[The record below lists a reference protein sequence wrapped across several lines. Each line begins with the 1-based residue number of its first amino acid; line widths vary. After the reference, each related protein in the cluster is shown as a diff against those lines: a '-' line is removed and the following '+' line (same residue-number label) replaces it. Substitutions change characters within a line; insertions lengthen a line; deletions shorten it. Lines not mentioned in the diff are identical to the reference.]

1 MKYNFEVLVMDSPVR
16 ATFQDSDQFL
26 GTLSNAE
33 SLLLQRDVEHEMQFS
48 HKNKDFMLLVRPFF
62 EEERESDESVGYI
75 LRGMSDDIKV
85 LLEMRGKLL
94 SFLSHTLKVEYI
106 KTLNDDVSI
115 YLSLQVMPLVQ
126 KIEWAMRKL
135 LTSYYAYE
143 SGPDWWDRRA
153 PASLKDKVRSRDGQ
167 IASLQ
172 QLVDTNIELLE
183 LDELGEI
190 INHPNQYFL
199 DSFVISRLQD
209 VETLEELEELKEEL
223 DGQEEHPFEQA
234 FTQKYFSEK
243 WTTLVN
249 IYKKTKR
256 NQLLHP
262 NDLSV
267 AEQAYETL
275 MRMINEAYKHMAGDI
290 GDEDDVD
297 DAQSKYMQN
306 ESSEWRNDSSSLGN
320 EAMENER
327 FGKEDF
333 DELEPIKRNLKI
345 ITEEEILEELKA
357 TEGIVEQ
364 TDMRYIGLKN
374 FVTKILANKGFS
386 IGPSYALVN
395 ILNDQGMV
403 EIYDYIDP
411 HNPYPVK
418 AVRTNL

>member
-1 MKYNFEVLVMDSPVR
+1 MKYNFEVLVMDSVESE
-16 ATFQDSDQFL
+16 AFQSTSQFL
-26 GTLSNAE
+26 DTFSQSE
-33 SLLLQRDVEHEMQFS
+33 SLLLERDVEHEMQYA
-48 HKNKDFMLLVRPFF
+48 HKNKDFVMFIRPFF
-62 EEERESDESVGYI
+62 EDDRNEDDTAGYVI
-75 LRGMSDDIKV
+75 RGASDDIKI

-94 SFLSHTLKVEYI
+94 SFLSHTLKVDYV

-115 YLSLQVMPLVQ
+115 YLSLQIMPLVQ
-126 KIEWAMRKL
+126 KVEWAIRKL
-135 LTSYYAYE
+135 LVSYYAYE
-143 SGPDWWDRRA
+143 SGSDWWERRA
-153 PASLKDKVRSRDGQ
+153 PSSLKEKIRQREGQ

-183 LDELGEI
+183 LEELGEV

-209 VETLEELEELKEEL
+209 VDTLEELEELKEEL
-223 DGQEEHPFEQA
+223 ESQESHPFEQA
-234 FTQKYFSEK
+234 FTQKYFAEK

-275 MRMINEAYKHMAGDI
+275 MRMINDAYKYVSGDMNEDI
-290 GDEDDVD
+290 SEENDEKDF
-297 DAQSKYMQN
+297 N
-306 ESSEWRNDSSSLGN
+306 EAKPDWRSDSSSLGSQ
-320 EAMENER
+320 AMENDR
-327 FGKEDF
+327 FSKEEFED
-333 DELEPIKRNLKI
+333 LEPIRRNLKI
-345 ITEEEILEELKA
+345 ITEEEIIEELKS
-357 TEGIVEQ
+357 TESIVEQ

-374 FVTKILANKGFS
+374 FVTKILANKGYS

-395 ILNDQGMV
+395 ILNDQGVV

-418 AVRTNL
+418 AVRTNV

>member
-1 MKYNFEVLVMDSPVR
+1 MKYNFEVLVMDSLET
-16 ATFQDSDQFL
+16 AAFQTSSQFL
-26 GTLSNAE
+26 DTLAE
-33 SLLLQRDVEHEMQFS
+33 ADSLLLERDIEHEMQFS
-48 HKNKDFMLLVRPFF
+48 HKNKDFMMIVRPFF
-62 EEERESDESVGYI
+62 EDERNDTDSAGYI
-75 LRGMSDDIKV
+75 LRGASDDIKI

-94 SFLSHTLKVEYI
+94 SFLSHTLKVDYI

-126 KIEWAMRKL
+126 KVEWAMRKL
-135 LTSYYAYE
+135 LVSYYAYE
-143 SGPDWWDRRA
+143 SGPDWWERRA
-153 PASLKDKVRSRDGQ
+153 PVSLKDKVRQRQGQ

-199 DSFVISRLQD
+199 DSFVISRIQD
-209 VETLEELEELKEEL
+209 VETMEELEELKEEL
-223 DGQEEHPFEQA
+223 EGQEEHPFELA
-234 FTQKYFSEK
+234 FTQKYFAEK
-243 WTTLVN
+243 WNTLVN

-275 MRMINEAYKHMAGDI
+275 MRMINDAYKYVSGDLEDDDDTD
-290 GDEDDVD
+290 GDDVD
-297 DAQSKYMQN
+297 YNTRSAD
-306 ESSEWRNDSSSLGN
+306 WRSDSSSLGN
-320 EAMENER
+320 QAMETDR
-327 FGKEDF
+327 FSKEDF
-333 DELEPIKRNLKI
+333 EDLEPIKRNLKI

-357 TEGIVEQ
+357 TEAIVEQ

-374 FVTKILANKGFS
+374 FVTKILANKGYS

>member
-1 MKYNFEVLVMDSPVR
+1 MKYNFEVLVMDSTESK
-16 ATFQDSDQFL
+16 AFQSSSQFL
-26 GTLSNAE
+26 DTFSQAE
-33 SLLLQRDVEHEMQFS
+33 SLLLERDVEHEMQFS
-48 HKNKDFMLLVRPFF
+48 HKNKDFILLVRPFF
-62 EEERESDESVGYI
+62 EDDRSDDETAGYI
-75 LRGMSDDIKV
+75 VRGASDDIKI

-126 KIEWAMRKL
+126 KVEWAIRKL
-135 LTSYYAYE
+135 LVSYYAYE
-143 SGPDWWDRRA
+143 SGPDWWEHRA
-153 PASLKDKVRSRDGQ
+153 PVSLKDKIQQREGQ

-183 LDELGEI
+183 LEELGEI

-199 DSFVISRLQD
+199 NSFVISRLQD
-209 VETLEELEELKEEL
+209 VDTLEELEELKEEL
-223 DGQEEHPFEQA
+223 EGQDEHPFEQA
-234 FTQKYFSEK
+234 FTQKYFAEK
-243 WTTLVN
+243 WNTLVN

-275 MRMINEAYKHMAGDI
+275 MRMINDAYKYVSGEMDDDMI
-290 GDEDDVD
+290 GDNEDLDHSAEPD
-297 DAQSKYMQN
+297 
-306 ESSEWRNDSSSLGN
+306 WRSDSSSLGN
-320 EAMENER
+320 EAMENDR
-327 FGKEDF
+327 FSKEEFED
-333 DELEPIKRNLKI
+333 LEPIKRNLKI
-345 ITEEEILEELKA
+345 ITEDEIVEELKA
-357 TEGIVEQ
+357 TEAIVAQ

-374 FVTKILANKGFS
+374 FVTKILANKGYS

-418 AVRTNL
+418 AVRTNI

>member
-1 MKYNFEVLVMDSPVR
+1 MKYNFEVLVMDSLET
-16 ATFQDSDQFL
+16 AAFQTTSQFL
-26 GTLSNAE
+26 DTLGEAE
-33 SLLLQRDVEHEMQFS
+33 SLLLERDIEHEMQFS
-48 HKNKDFMLLVRPFF
+48 HKNKDFMMIVRPFL
-62 EEERESDESVGYI
+62 EDDRNDGDSVGYI
-75 LRGMSDDIKV
+75 LRGASDDIKI

-126 KIEWAMRKL
+126 KVEWAMRKL
-135 LTSYYAYE
+135 LVSYYAYE
-143 SGPDWWDRRA
+143 SGPDWWERRA
-153 PASLKDKVRSRDGQ
+153 PVSLKDKVREREGQ

-183 LDELGEI
+183 LDELGDI

-199 DSFVISRLQD
+199 DSFVISRIQD
-209 VETLEELEELKEEL
+209 VETMEELEELKEEL
-223 DGQEEHPFEQA
+223 EGQEEHPFELA
-234 FTQKYFSEK
+234 FTQKYFAEK
-243 WTTLVN
+243 WSTLVN

-275 MRMINEAYKHMAGDI
+275 MRMINDAYKYVSGEM
-290 GDEDDVD
+290 DEEEDTDGEETD
-297 DAQSKYMQN
+297 FNSQSAD
-306 ESSEWRNDSSSLGN
+306 WRSDSSSLGN
-320 EAMENER
+320 QAMENDR
-327 FGKEDF
+327 FSKEDF
-333 DELEPIKRNLKI
+333 EDLEPIKRNLKI

-374 FVTKILANKGFS
+374 FVTKILANKGYS